1 MVEGSV
7 STAPK
12 GFVKKRLDIE
22 ARILPQILERSAL
35 LIPFGKT
42 PSPCS
47 SGHGAFWEQR
57 SGICAVLVSPQEVF
71 LFFFYIFLNV
81 STTFANSR
89 TNFALLAEVS

>member
-35 LIPFGKT
+35 SYTVWKDAQSMFFRTWSVLGAAFRDLRRSCLTTGSIPF
-42 PSPCS
+42 
-47 SGHGAFWEQR
+47 
-57 SGICAVLVSPQEVF
+57 
-71 LFFFYIFLNV
+71 FFFF
-81 STTFANSR
+81 TF
-89 TNFALLAEVS
+89 F